1 MRRMSTRLKRRF
13 DVVGAIGGLIVFAPV
28 MAAIAAA
35 ILLADGRPLLFRQT
49 RLGRGRRPFTILKF
63 RTMRNEEVTAI
74 GRLLRST
81 GLDELP
87 QLVNVLWGELSAVGP
102 RPLMAA
108 DVRRLGWTDPAYDF
122 RWSVPPGLTGLA
134 QVAGARSARHAL
146 RLDRSYIARQSLQLD
161 IRLVAWSFAINVLGK
176 TRVQRLISRRPD
188 MVPSISATSSHHA
201 SPARPTTGRAP
212 ACRDASPPRV

>member
-1 MRRMSTRLKRRF
+1 MSQTSSRLKRPF
-13 DVVGAIGGLIVFAPV
+13 DVIGAIGGLIFFAPV
-28 MAAIAAA
+28 MVAIAAVT
-35 ILLADGRPLLFRQT
+35 LLVDGRPLLFRQT
-49 RLGRGRRPFTILKF
+49 RLGRGRRHFTILKF
-63 RTMRNEEVTAI
+63 RTMRNEEVTAV

-102 RPLMAA
+102 RPLMEA
-108 DVRRLGWTDPAYDF
+108 DVRRLGWTDPVYDF

-134 QVAGARSARHAL
+134 QVVGARSARHAL
-146 RLDRSYIARQSLQLD
+146 LLDRSYIARQSLGLD

-188 MVPSISATSSHHA
+188 RVPSTSATSSHRA
-201 SPARPTTGRAP
+201 GPARPTIGRARP
-212 ACRDASPPRV
+212 CRDASPPRA